1 MVHKRRY
8 LRFLIFFVKLAVS
21 TLALYIVIKKIGS
34 ENFYNVFHKTNPIFF
49 FIVSLFYILATFI
62 SSIRWKMFIP
72 GDISV
77 MRLFSLYM
85 IGSFFN
91 NLLPGLIGGD
101 ALKAYYLYRDTK
113 NTGISMASVF
123 MDRYVGFVAL
133 MMIALIALPFGIVYI
148 RNTEL
153 RYIIPLLILFF
164 VIGSTLFFRLKLG
177 NRLRFLNDFYG
188 YFDSYVN
195 NKKNVVIL
203 FKTFLLS
210 IIIQLVGMVSVYIIA
225 RGFEINI
232 NFISI
237 LIFVPLIV
245 TVSLLPVSISGLGI
259 REGAFVILFG
269 NIGVKP
275 ELALMISLTWFL
287 SVVMGSLP
295 GAFFYLINK
304 KVDSEDFLR

>member
-1 MVHKRRY
+1 M
-8 LRFLIFFVKLAVS
+8 KLAIS
-21 TLALYIVIKKIGS
+21 TLALYIVIKKTGP
-34 ENFYNVFHKTNPIFF
+34 ENFYNVIHKINPVFF
-49 FIVSLFYILATFI
+49 FIVSLFYIFATYI

-77 MRLFSLYM
+77 QRLFSLYM

-91 NLLPGLIGGD
+91 NLLPGIIFGD

-133 MMIALIALPFGIVYI
+133 MMIALIALPFGMVYI

-153 RYIIPLLILFF
+153 RYIIPLLILSF
-164 VIGSTLFFRLKLG
+164 VTGSMLFFRLKLMR
-177 NRLRFLNDFYG
+177 RLRFLKDFYG

-195 NKKNVVIL
+195 DKKNVVVL
-203 FKTFLLS
+203 LKTFLLS
-210 IIIQLVGMVSVYIIA
+210 LIIQMVGMVSVYIIA
-225 RGFEINI
+225 RGFEIDI

-287 SVVMGSLP
+287 SVVTGSLP
-295 GAFFYLINK
+295 GALFYLINK
-304 KVDSEDFLR
+304 KVDSGRFLR